1 MWAQRCATRPR
12 PIAPRDPSHKPPE
25 NPFQAPRQANLT
37 HPPHC
42 PRLPRSR
49 STGEAPALPRQG
61 NPPPE
66 VPRQAVRRQP
76 AEDRLL
82 RRQGEK
88 TGSRAPTKFP
98 DLREFPNRHKNRVV
112 RPSKPR
118 RRPSSHLIPPPPA
131 RSTPRST
138 SIRPTTGSS
147 RASLTS
153 IASSTPRPSPRSPSG
168 ASAPA
173 TTANATSSPWTS
185 GRSR

>member
-1 MWAQRCATRPR
+1 MWAQRCAIRPR
-12 PIAPRDPSHKPPE
+12 PIAPARSFPQTPGESISGAPTSQSHPTQPAF
-25 NPFQAPRQANLT
+25 PT
-37 HPPHC
+37 
-42 PRLPRSR
+42 R
-49 STGEAPALPRQG
+49 STGQAPALPRQG

-173 TTANATSSPWTS
+173 TTANETSSPWTS